1 MKSIKTKNKEEN
13 SGQEKEK
20 DEKVELSDGNKTNK
34 EATAQFKIPYP
45 PAASE
50 LRQHPYLVVNHTNP
64 NSNPKPNPNLNLN
77 PKLNT
82 KKSTNNSQLRPS
94 SASMVSLD
102 AAASSIKR
110 GAFQPMSP
118 PSSYSSSSSS
128 RALNQE
134 FDSRSNVTCF
144 SDSIPATSSNA
155 VKQKSSNNL
164 YKLIII

>member
-20 DEKVELSDGNKTNK
+20 DEKVELSDGYKTNK

-50 LRQHPYLVVNHTNP
+50 LRQQPYLVVNHTNP
-64 NSNPKPNPNLNLN
+64 NSNPNPNPNLNLN

-102 AAASSIKR
+102 AAANSIKR

-118 PSSYSSSSSS
+118 PSSYSSSSSSS

-144 SDSIPATSSNA
+144 SDSIPATT
-155 VKQKSSNNL
+155 VKQKNSNNL
-164 YKLIII
+164 YKLI